1 MIRSAGLKWAI
12 LVVLAICLSP
22 SAAAPAQ
29 SPKKIVV
36 FPFETRTAAPA
47 PDLQK
52 IIHAEIIT
60 ELLKSGSIRLTAPS
74 EYAPLIENR
83 KMDENLALSAGA
95 RVGADLAVL
104 GSISR
109 FGNILS
115 IDARMLDV
123 KTRRSLG
130 SFFVQGPSG
139 ETPAPLAR
147 QLAERIVMASSGERK
162 IAAVRITGNRKIEEN
177 AVLNVIRGAK
187 GKFFSAAD
195 LTADIKAIY
204 KMGYF
209 TDVKATVDDVPE
221 GKVITFILEEKPVIS
236 EIQVRGNRELET
248 KDIEDAA
255 AAKARQFL
263 DMDRLQADA
272 EKIRNLYAGKGFL
285 NAEVKVE
292 TEKRGDRDA
301 LVVFNII
308 EGDRIYIK
316 TITFEGNRAY
326 TGKELKNM
334 METNEWGI
342 FHFFTDSG
350 VLKRDKL
357 KEDINKLNAFYLN
370 NGFIHAKVGE
380 PEITNDKKWI
390 YVKVPVSEGKR
401 FRVGKVEIEG
411 ELPAAPVKD
420 LREKLKITKEVH
432 YDREAIMRDVD
443 YLTQALND
451 EGFAYADVSP
461 LTTPKEKEQVVDI
474 TYTMKKGEKVH
485 FNRITISGNTK
496 TRDKVI
502 RRELGFAEGELYN
515 RAKLKTSY
523 MNLGRLRYFEE
534 VDFQTEKGAEKDSM
548 DVNIRVKEKPTGMFS
563 IGAGYSAVD
572 QAVISGQVVQS
583 NLFGRGQSLGLNTAL
598 SANSSTYDIYFIEPW
613 LFDIPLW
620 SKYEIWHM
628 DRAYDT
634 YDLNSKGFGVT
645 FGYPLWPSITGYLG
659 YRLSMDTINNISTTA
674 SKYIKE
680 QEGETITSSMT
691 GTLLRDTTDD
701 YIFPTMGSRNSI
713 SVEHAGTILQGNASY
728 TKTVASSSWFFPIA
742 SDIIFG
748 VRGRAGHLLE
758 QEGKKVP
765 VYSRFYLGGIN
776 SLRGLRSVGPI
787 DPETK
792 DVIGGLTML
801 NFNAEVVFPLVKN
814 AGMKGVIFYDT
825 GNTWESGYQL
835 GDMRK
840 TAGTGIRWYS
850 PIGPLRLEWG
860 YVLDRKDDEPA
871 SRWEFTIGFFM

>member
-1 MIRSAGLKWAI
+1 MVRSAGPKWAI
-12 LVVLAICLSP
+12 LIVLAILFSP
-22 SAAAPAQ
+22 SAAFTQQ

-52 IIHAEIIT
+52 RVHAEIMT
-60 ELLKSGSIRLTAPS
+60 ELLKSGSIRVAAPA
-74 EYAPLIENR
+74 EYAPLIEAR
-83 KMDENLALSAGA
+83 KMDEKLALSTGEKIK
-95 RVGADLAVL
+95 ADLAVI

-109 FGNILS
+109 FGRSLS
-115 IDARMLDV
+115 IDAKILDV
-123 KTRRSLG
+123 QSRRSIG
-130 SFFVQGPSG
+130 NIFVQGLASD
-139 ETPAPLAR
+139 TAAPLTK
-147 QLAERIVMASSGERK
+147 QLADRIVTASSGERK
-162 IAAVRITGNRKIEEN
+162 IAGIRITGNRKIEEN
-177 AVLNVIRGAK
+177 AVLNVLRSAK

-195 LTADIKAIY
+195 LTADIKSIY

-209 TDVKATVDDVPE
+209 NDVKASVDETPE
-221 GKVITFILEEKPVIS
+221 GKVITFVLEEKPVIS
-236 EIQVRGNRELET
+236 EIQVRGNKAVET
-248 KDIEDAA
+248 KEIEDAA

-263 DMDRLQADA
+263 DMDKLQADA

-285 NAEVKVE
+285 NAEVKIE
-292 TEKRGDRDA
+292 TEKRGDRDV
-301 LVVFNII
+301 LVAFNIV
-308 EGDRIYIK
+308 ENDRIFIK
-316 TITFEGNRAY
+316 TISFEGNQAY
-326 TGKELKNM
+326 TDKELKNM

-370 NGFIHAKVGE
+370 NGFIHAKVGD

-390 YVKVPVSEGKR
+390 YVKVPVSEGRR
-401 FRVGKVEIEG
+401 FRVGQVEIQG
-411 ELPAAPVKD
+411 ELPSVPMKE
-420 LREKLKITKEVH
+420 LKEKLKISKEVH

-443 YLTQALND
+443 FLTQSLND
-451 EGFAYADVSP
+451 EGYAYADVNP
-461 LTTPKEKEQVVDI
+461 QTNPKEREQVVDI
-474 TYTMKKGEKVH
+474 TYHMKKGEKVH

-502 RRELGFAEGELYN
+502 RRELGFSEGELYN
-515 RAKLKTSY
+515 RGKLKTSY
-523 MNLGRLRYFEE
+523 MNLNRLRYFEE

-548 DVNIRVKEKPTGMFS
+548 DVNIRVKERPTGMFS

-572 QAVISGQVVQS
+572 AAVVSGQVVQS
-583 NLFGRGQSLGLNTAL
+583 NLFGRGQSLGLNAAL
-598 SANSSTYDIYFIEPW
+598 SARSSTYDLYFIEPW

-620 SKYEIWHM
+620 SKYELWHL

-634 YDLNSKGFGVT
+634 YDLNSKGFGAT
-645 FGYPLWPSITGYLG
+645 LGYPIWNRVTGYLG
-659 YRLSMDTINNISTTA
+659 YRLSMDTINNIATTA
-674 SKYIKE
+674 STYIKR
-680 QEGETITSSMT
+680 QEGEITTSSMT
-691 GTLLRDTTDD
+691 ATLVRDTTDD
-701 YIFPTMGSRNSI
+701 YMFPTTGTKNSI
-713 SVEHAGTILQGNASY
+713 SVEHTGTILMGDTSY
-728 TKTVASSSWFFPIA
+728 TKSIASSSWFYPLV
-742 SDIIFG
+742 SDVIFG
-748 VRGRAGHLLE
+748 IRGRAGYLLE
-758 QEGKKVP
+758 HEGKDVP

-776 SLRGLRSVGPI
+776 SIRGLKDVGPI

-801 NFNAEVVFPLVKN
+801 NFNAEIVFPLVKN
-814 AGMKGVIFYDT
+814 AGMKGVVFFDT
-825 GNTWESGYQL
+825 GNAWESGYHP